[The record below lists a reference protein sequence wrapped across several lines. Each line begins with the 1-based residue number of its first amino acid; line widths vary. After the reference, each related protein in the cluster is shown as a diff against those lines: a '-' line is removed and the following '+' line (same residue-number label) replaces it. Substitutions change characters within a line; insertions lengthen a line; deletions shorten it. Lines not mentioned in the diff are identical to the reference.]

1 MCSELDLC
9 SSSRDGGRV
18 TGLIVASGYSGS
30 FFVVP
35 VLLLTAASASSTS
48 LFPSDVSFVCF
59 IDEVEMTPADVVSAH
74 SLVDIWT
81 VTAALSTQMV
91 LSERLVKRSQASE
104 CNDI

>member
-1 MCSELDLC
+1 MCSVLDLC
-9 SSSRDGGRV
+9 CISRDGRRV
-18 TGLIVASGYSGS
+18 SGLTEASGYSGS

-59 IDEVEMTPADVVSAH
+59 IDEVEMTPADVLSAH

>member
-1 MCSELDLC
+1 MCSVLDLC
-9 SSSRDGGRV
+9 CKSQDGRRV
-18 TGLIVASGYSGS
+18 SGLTKASGYSGS

-59 IDEVEMTPADVVSAH
+59 IDELEMTPADVLSAH

-91 LSERLVKRSQASE
+91 LS
-104 CNDI
+104 